1 MELEEVY
8 GKYFP
13 DVYRFCLSLTGSR
26 DEAEE
31 VTQDCFF
38 KALHAIDRFDGR
50 MDIRAWLFTIARN
63 DYYSK
68 LRREKRLT
76 GLDAVESS
84 GSTTVEE
91 LLMDRESAFLVHQ
104 YLHTMPEPYKEV
116 FSLRVFGELEYAQI
130 GRLFGKSAGWAR
142 VTYYRA
148 KQQIQCYM
156 EDLDHE

>member
-31 VTQDCFF
+31 LTQDCFF

-50 MDIRAWLFTIARN
+50 KDIRAWLFTIARN

-91 LLMDRESAFLVHQ
+91 LLMDRESAF
-104 YLHTMPEPYKEV
+104 
-116 FSLRVFGELEYAQI
+116 FGASVPAHYA
-130 GRLFGKSAGWAR
+130 RTL
-142 VTYYRA
+142 
-148 KQQIQCYM
+148 
-156 EDLDHE
+156 